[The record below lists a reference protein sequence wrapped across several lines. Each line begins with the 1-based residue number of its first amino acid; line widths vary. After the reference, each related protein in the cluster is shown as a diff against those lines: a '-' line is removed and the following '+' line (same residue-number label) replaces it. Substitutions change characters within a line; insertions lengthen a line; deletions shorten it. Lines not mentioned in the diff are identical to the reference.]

1 MLMFAVVV
9 IALCMCSCSSVV
21 VAVLNFDAPLTELMS
36 QELSY
41 VYLVLL

>member
-1 MLMFAVVV
+1 MHCVCVVV
-9 IALCMCSCSSVV
+9 VV
-21 VAVLNFDAPLTELMS
+21 VVVVLAVLNFDAPLTELMS

>member
-9 IALCMCSCSSVV
+9 IALCMCSFVV